1 MPTTNTLIEKTFS
14 FLRCMKG
21 QMSLQSDVLNL
32 SMIQLQTLIFIKQNP
47 TTPMKAVAEYLRV
60 ELPSATSIVEKLVKL
75 SYVKRQTDTEDRR
88 LVLLHLTPKGE
99 SLLADAMK
107 ERSKNMEHILSYL
120 SEKDRDELSRI
131 FDTLIKAMEENNE
144 R

>member
-1 MPTTNTLIEKTFS
+1 MPTTSTLIEKTFS

-47 TTPMKAVAEYLRV
+47 ATPMKSIAEYLRV
-60 ELPSATSIVEKLVKL
+60 ELPSATSIIEKLVKL
-75 SYVKRQTDTEDRR
+75 TYVKRQTNKDDRR

-99 SLLADAMK
+99 DLLTDAMK
-107 ERSKNMEHILSYL
+107 ERSKNMEKILSYL
-120 SEKDRDELSRI
+120 SEKDREELSRI
-131 FDTLIKAMEENNE
+131 FGTLIKAMEENNE